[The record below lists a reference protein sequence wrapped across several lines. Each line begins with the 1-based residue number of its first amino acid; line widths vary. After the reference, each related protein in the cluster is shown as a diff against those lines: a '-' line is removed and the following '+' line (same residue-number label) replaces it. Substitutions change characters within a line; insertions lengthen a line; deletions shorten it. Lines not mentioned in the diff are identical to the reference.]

1 MKKGLVILLICCLA
15 LPGLSAMAEET
26 AAQAGYYAFLIPEET
41 HGKLTLTIA
50 GAAEAVVYEAD
61 GAALFTFYAP
71 AGAQAA
77 YEGGELTP
85 IAFNIDEG
93 VEWDL
98 ATDYYGTGKLLC
110 GYDIADGGGVV
121 TLVEGAE
128 TGYVR
133 ITEIAEDGTETEV
146 ARIELTEPGL
156 EHGIELIWGGFVEIV
171 NGVLSING

>member
-1 MKKGLVILLICCLA
+1 MKKGLLMLLICCLA
-15 LPGLSAMAEET
+15 LPGLAAMAEET
-26 AAQAGYYAFLIPEET
+26 AAEAGYYAFLIPEET

-50 GAAEAVVYEAD
+50 EAEEVIYEAD

-85 IAFNIDEG
+85 ITFNIDEG

-98 ATDYYGTGKLLC
+98 SSEYYGTGKLLC

-121 TLVEGAE
+121 TLMEGAE
-128 TGYVR
+128 AGYIR
-133 ITEIAEDGTETEV
+133 ITEMAEDGTEVEV
-146 ARIELTEPGL
+146 ERIDLTEPGL
-156 EHGIELIWGGFVEIV
+156 EHGVELIWGGFVEIV